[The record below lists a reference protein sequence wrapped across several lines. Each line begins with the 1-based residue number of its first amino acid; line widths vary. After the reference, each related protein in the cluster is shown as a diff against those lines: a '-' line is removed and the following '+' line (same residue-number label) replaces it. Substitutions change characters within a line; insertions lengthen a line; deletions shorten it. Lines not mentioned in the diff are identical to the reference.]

1 VPPEGQSQK
10 DVGET
15 VGVRIPKATAERVSK
30 RLSDSGFR
38 TVDEYVGYVVD
49 MVLNEVEGGPKT
61 SDAPSPES
69 FTKEDQEAVE
79 QKLKE
84 LGYL

>member
-1 VPPEGQSQK
+1 MKTPQGDEAVSVK
-10 DVGET
+10 L
-15 VGVRIPKATAERVSK
+15 PKATAERVSK
-30 RLSDSGFR
+30 RLADSGFSSI
-38 TVDEYVGYVVD
+38 DEYVAYVVD
-49 MVLNEVEGGPKT
+49 MVLNEVEGGAKP
-61 SDAPSPES
+61 SEAASPES